1 MGTLCFSFSLAVL
14 PTNCYNLEKTHES
27 WRLNMKIKE
36 IRLKK
41 FKRFTDLT
49 IADIPSSARLVVL
62 VGPNGC
68 GKSSVFDAF
77 KVWQLWNGYTG
88 LPTDQSYCNKTPVGE
103 EGFKNSNKLVD
114 IEFHNY
120 DGSDKNRNRSLFY
133 FRTAYRNVPALSVKG
148 ISSVVAPTAQANRDM
163 MIENDQEVEKN
174 YQRLVSKTLECV
186 YDESYDEKSVASLRD
201 ELIGKVRESLIA
213 LFGEL
218 TLSGIGNPAE
228 NGDFLFDKGESKNY
242 SYKNL
247 SGGEKS
253 AFDLILDLVVKQEYY
268 PDTIFCIDE
277 PEAHMHTALQAK
289 LLDELY
295 KLIGDNGQLWIATHS
310 LGMLNKAKELE
321 TQHPGSV
328 AFLNFDGFDFDDVVQ
343 ITPSPV
349 SHDLWN
355 RVLSLTLE
363 NYSTLLAP
371 ETVVFCEGTTRGR
384 KRKDFDAK
392 CYASIFNA
400 TYPSTVFHSLGG
412 CNDIEEDKLK
422 VIDLTKAIIP
432 STNVIRVIDR
442 DDRSETEVAELDE
455 KGIRVLERRHL
466 ESYLLD
472 DEIIR
477 KWCVSAGKAELADD
491 AIAIKEQAVSDSV
504 GRGNAPDDIK
514 SASNDIATNIKKLL
528 GLTACG
534 NTGEAIIR
542 DSIAPLITPDT
553 QVYEELKRLIFE

>member
-1 MGTLCFSFSLAVL
+1 
-14 PTNCYNLEKTHES
+14 
-27 WRLNMKIKE
+27 MKIKE
-36 IRLKK
+36 IQLKN
-41 FKRFTDLT
+41 FKRFTDLIIT
-49 IADIPSSARLVVL
+49 DIPSSTRLVVL

-77 KVWQLWNGYTG
+77 KVWQLWKGYTG
-88 LPTDQSYCNKTPVGE
+88 LPTDQSYCNKTPAGE
-103 EGFKNSNKLVD
+103 EGFKNSNELVD
-114 IEFHNY
+114 ISFHDY
-120 DGSDKNRNRSLFY
+120 DGSDENRNRSLFY
-133 FRTAYRNVPALSVKG
+133 FRTAYRNVPVLSVKG
-148 ISSVVAPTAQANRDM
+148 ISSVVAPTAQANRNM
-163 MIENDQEVEKN
+163 MIANDQEVEKN

-186 YDESYDEKSVASLRD
+186 YDKSYDEKSVASLRD

-228 NGDFLFDKGESKNY
+228 NGDFLFDKGKSKNY

-247 SGGEKS
+247 SGGEKA

-295 KLIGDNGQLWIATHS
+295 KLIGTNGQLWIATHS

-400 TYPSTVFHSLGG
+400 THPSTVFYSLGG

-422 VIDLTKAIIP
+422 VISLTQAIIP
-432 STNVIRVIDR
+432 STNVIRIIDR
-442 DDRSETEVAELDE
+442 DDRSETEVAELAE

-491 AIAIKEQAVSDSV
+491 AIAIKEQAVSDSL

-542 DSIAPLITPDT
+542 NSIAPLITPDT